1 MKRRKTYMAMDQYG
15 NTVHG
20 LHHPRKELAKRFPG
34 RVNNMYEDDADGA
47 AQHVGYVVGTL
58 WFSVYEVRPFKENE
72 Q

>member
-1 MKRRKTYMAMDQYG
+1 MKRRKMYMAVDQYG

-20 LHHPRKELAKRFPG
+20 LRHPRKELAKRFPG
-34 RVNNMYEDDADGA
+34 HVAKMYEDDADGN

-58 WFSVYEVRPFKENE
+58 WFAVYEVRPFKENK